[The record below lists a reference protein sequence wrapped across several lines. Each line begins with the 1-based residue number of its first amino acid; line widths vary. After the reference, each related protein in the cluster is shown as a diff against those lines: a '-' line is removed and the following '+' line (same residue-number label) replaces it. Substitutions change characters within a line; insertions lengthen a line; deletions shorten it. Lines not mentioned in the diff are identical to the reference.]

1 MSFKE
6 FSLHPQVL
14 SGVISMGYDT
24 PTPIQEQAIP
34 VALEGRDLLGLAQTG
49 TGKTAA
55 FVLPIL
61 HHLASTPPKR
71 GVRYLVLAPTR
82 ELAEQINDAFNLLGK
97 HLRIK
102 AVSVYGG
109 VAKGPQIAKIRRGAQ
124 IVVACPGRLL
134 DHVSHKD
141 IDLTNV
147 EILVLDEADTMCD
160 MGFLPDVQRILNHVP
175 PKRQT
180 LFFSATMP
188 KEIRALAVKI
198 LKDPESIQIGASAP
212 AETVSHSIYP
222 VPDKLKKD
230 LLLALLQQTPTG
242 RALVFTR
249 TKHRARSL
257 ALELAKNRFRVGA
270 LQGNMSQNARNQAMD
285 GFRHGKFDILVAT
298 DIAAHGIDVPQ
309 VSHVINFDFPNTTDT
324 YTHRIGR
331 TGRAEQTGEAFT
343 FAASEDASMVRH
355 VERELGI
362 KIERRRL
369 EGFDYGNFTPE
380 EQFREDRMGL
390 PRANGGRSNGGRAG
404 QGTRDQRPSGQNRR
418 KPGAWKAG
426 SSEYGRREDH
436 PSTAGRWTDRPS
448 ENRSSQ
454 PVGAGARARSNNG
467 PSNSNLFDGGSSNGR
482 SSNGGSSNGNS
493 YNRGQSNGGSSN
505 GNSYNRGPSN
515 GGSSNDN
522 SYNRG
527 QSNGGSS
534 NGGSSNGNNNNGRR
548 SEQPTGSSSRG
559 GNFDGNRGN
568 RSSQPVSGTYRTSP
582 PDGRGPTQPSGRS
595 SGQILGRTPST
606 EIENRRKS
614 GQVLGRSGPP
624 SAPNGRRRSQK
635 PGVPS
640 FHPRPTKPGKP
651 RGRSAGRH

>member
-436 PSTAGRWTDRPS
+436 PSTAGRWTDGPS

-527 QSNGGSS
+527 QSNEGSS

-640 FHPRPTKPGKP
+640 FHPRPAKPGKP
-651 RGRSAGRH
+651 RGSSAGRH